1 MVLIISSDND
11 ITTNEVI
18 DWLLHFNVKFFR
30 INSTTKILVKNITIK
45 SKEIDFELEIFLI
58 DGSVEII
65 KYSKIT
71 SIWYRRGRLNIWR
84 GTFFDSRIN
93 MDKNTTVNNYLL
105 REQFQVEHFINY
117 MFSKKRHLNSIF
129 DEPNT
134 NKLKNLVLATECGL
148 ETPNTFITSSKK
160 ELFNNKEV
168 IVGKSI
174 TKPIKFGNI
183 EIENGAIGAGTVI
196 FDLKQEFVA
205 DIFFPSLFQEKIEK
219 KWEIRTFYFNRKTY
233 SIAIFSQNNEK
244 TATDFRNYDTEKPNR
259 ITPFLLPIEIEEKLI
274 LFMEKVGLNCGSID
288 FIYTTENQ
296 FLFLEVNPVGQFNQV
311 SLPANYYLEKKIAK
325 FLIDEE

>member
-205 DIFFPSLFQEKIEK
+205 DIFFLLCFK
-219 KWEIRTFYFNRKTY
+219 KKLKKNGKYEHFIL
-233 SIAIFSQNNEK
+233 I
-244 TATDFRNYDTEKPNR
+244 
-259 ITPFLLPIEIEEKLI
+259 EKLI
-274 LFMEKVGLNCGSID
+274 QL
-288 FIYTTENQ
+288 Q
-296 FLFLEVNPVGQFNQV
+296 FFRKIMKRQLLIFEITILKNPIVLLHFYCP
-311 SLPANYYLEKKIAK
+311 SK
-325 FLIDEE
+325 